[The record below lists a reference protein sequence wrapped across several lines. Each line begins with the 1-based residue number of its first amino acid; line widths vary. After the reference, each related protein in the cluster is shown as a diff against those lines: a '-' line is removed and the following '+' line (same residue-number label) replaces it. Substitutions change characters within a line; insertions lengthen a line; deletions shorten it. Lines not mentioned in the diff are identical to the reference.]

1 MLWVI
6 AATAVGAAFRFYG
19 LGWGAPYFHF
29 HIDEHIVFGYAE
41 ALARDTRE
49 AANSAKFFMYSPV
62 PMYGLN
68 IVAGIYNAIVHRLDL
83 SVPHDE
89 VTYMMM
95 GRAISATLGTATIP
109 LVYGIARRLSGTR
122 AGVLAAFLLA
132 CSVIHLRESHFFS
145 LDVSMTF
152 FTVAAWYFLARTVER
167 GDAIGAAGSAVG
179 LGLGIASKYS
189 AAFIGPLIG
198 LAELLS
204 PHGPRGLT
212 PTRPW
217 MRVAVR
223 TALTGA
229 AGIAMFL
236 ALDPLVLRYFDKFQS
251 DIKIWVGMPRT
262 SPV

>member
-1 MLWVI
+1 
-6 AATAVGAAFRFYG
+6 
-19 LGWGAPYFHF
+19 
-29 HIDEHIVFGYAE
+29 
-41 ALARDTRE
+41 
-49 AANSAKFFMYSPV
+49 
-62 PMYGLN
+62 MYGLN
-68 IVAGIYNAIVHRLDL
+68 IVAGIYDAFMHRLDL
-83 SVPHDE
+83 TVPHDE

-109 LVYGIARRLSGTR
+109 LVYVIARRLSGTR

-204 PHGPRGLT
+204 PYGPRGLT
-212 PTRPW
+212 PARPW

-236 ALDPLVLRYFDKFQS
+236 ALDPLVL
-251 DIKIWVGMPRT
+251 
-262 SPV
+262 